1 MAILDAMFGRM
12 FNSGAEITLTSGI
25 NFTGGVRGVFNQ
37 ATKLTDVSVAPATL
51 TPAMAAV
58 LTASIGVP
66 FVIVVPFTALTVGTA
81 DYVTILAS
89 APFAFSIL
97 DRWLDVSTAIGA
109 STARFR
115 SAAGG
120 GGTTLSGSIDT
131 ATTCD
136 GRRASSGSV
145 GASASVAANGSVFL
159 LRSDR
164 AVAGRAYLLA
174 VRT

>member
-12 FNSGAEITLTSGI
+12 FNSGVENALTSGI

-37 ATKLTDVSVAPATL
+37 STKLTDVSVAPATL

-66 FVIVVPFTALTVGTA
+66 FVIVVPFPALVTGAA
-81 DYVTILAS
+81 DDVEILAS
-89 APFAFSIL
+89 APFALNLL
-97 DRWLDVSTAIGA
+97 DRWADVSAAIGA
-109 STARFR
+109 SSVRYR

-120 GGTTLSGSIDT
+120 GGTALSGSIDT
-131 ATTCD
+131 ATVCD

-145 GASASVAANGSVFL
+145 GASASVPANGSIFL
-159 LRSDR
+159 RRVDR